1 MLRDKQVILQE
12 LLVLRCKRGERQ
24 AFDELVRQWEG
35 RLLYY
40 VRRLVA
46 TEEDAWDVM
55 QETWLRVYKGIRSL
69 DSPN

>member
-1 MLRDKQVILQE
+1 LQE

-24 AFDELVRQWEG
+24 AFGELVSRWES

-46 TEEDAWDVM
+46 SEEDAWDVM
-55 QETWLRVYKGIRSL
+55 QAT
-69 DSPN
+69 